1 MVSRIV
7 FTDIKDIYGVKKANF
22 FTQERDPYCIRKFE
36 KGPFAKPGN
45 NVIANQRQT
54 VPHVDDHN
62 KLLTDARIVESN
74 IDLALLSKSIKTPI
88 RSTTMTQNH
97 PESLKTSYE

>member
-1 MVSRIV
+1 M
-7 FTDIKDIYGVKKANF
+7 FTEIKDIYGVKKANF

-36 KGPFAKPGN
+36 KGPSKPGKN
-45 NVIANQRQT
+45 TITNQRLT

-62 KLLTDARIVESN
+62 KLLNDTRIVETN
-74 IDLALLSKSIKTPI
+74 IDLELLSKEIKTPI
-88 RSTTMTQNH
+88 RSNTTTQNH

>member
-36 KGPFAKPGN
+36 KGPSKLVKN
-45 NVIANQRQT
+45 TITIQRQT
-54 VPHVDDHN
+54 VPHIDDHN
-62 KLLTDARIVESN
+62 KLLTDARIVETN
-74 IDLALLSKSIKTPI
+74 IDLALLSKEIKTPT
-88 RSTTMTQNH
+88 RSTTTTKNH